1 MKTLVLLPKNSD
13 FMKRQSRFTVTG
25 NFINLKKK
33 NLTVQSNMSFKVQNI
48 QTQVSS
54 CISDVT
60 ADFTVDQGERFVS
73 SHLHGSV
80 TLPCSYSLTSVES
93 WVWLKYA
100 PGQGLQPIMS
110 SYYQDV
116 EHRKGTD
123 KSRFSYQKT
132 ETTFNLHIDFWRR
145 NSPTI
150 QVQQHYLLDPASEG
164 HNVTLNCTVISGGCA
179 GEHSVYWFRH
189 GAPGSHPGIIYTH
202 GDRSAGCEK
211 NPEAGSST
219 QSCVYHLP
227 KRNLSTTE
235 AGTYYCAVAACGRI
249 VFGNGT
255 KLEISR
261 SHPGIIY
268 THGDRSAGCE
278 KNPEAGSS
286 TQSCVYHLPKRN
298 LSTTDAGTYYCAV
311 AACGQIMIGIG
322 TKLDVVALHSNHSNL
337 LLPGRR
343 RHGTIEVNS

>member
-1 MKTLVLLPKNSD
+1 MKPC
-13 FMKRQSRFTVTG
+13 
-25 NFINLKKK
+25 LKEHGHTCWQM
-33 NLTVQSNMSFKVQNI
+33 L
-48 QTQVSS
+48 
-54 CISDVT
+54 
-60 ADFTVDQGERFVS
+60 DQGERFVS

-80 TLPCSYSLTSVES
+80 TLPCSCSLTSVES

-132 ETTFNLHIDFWRR
+132 ETTFNLIINQIEASDEGSYYCAVYIFRALSFGDGVFLYV
-145 NSPTI
+145 N
-150 QVQQHYLLDPASEG
+150 DPASEG
-164 HNVTLNCTVISGGCA
+164 HNVTLNCTVVSGGCA

-189 GAPGSHPGIIYTH
+189 GTPGSHPGIIYAH

-219 QSCVYHLP
+219 QNCVYHLP
-227 KRNLSTTE
+227 KRSLSTTE

-255 KLEISR
+255 KLEISSNSR
-261 SHPGIIY
+261 LKVYLNITVLFHIFSSSFTSHQ
-268 THGDRSAGCE
+268 
-278 KNPEAGSS
+278 K
-286 TQSCVYHLPKRN
+286 QKR
-298 LSTTDAGTYYCAV
+298 
-311 AACGQIMIGIG
+311 
-322 TKLDVVALHSNHSNL
+322 K
-337 LLPGRR
+337 RR
-343 RHGTIEVNS
+343 RRDEHHVLYTTVAQSQRT

>member
-1 MKTLVLLPKNSD
+1 PNTSV
-13 FMKRQSRFTVTG
+13 
-25 NFINLKKK
+25 FI
-33 NLTVQSNMSFKVQNI
+33 
-48 QTQVSS
+48 
-54 CISDVT
+54 
-60 ADFTVDQGERFVS
+60 FVS

-255 KLEISR
+255 KLEISN
-261 SHPGIIY
+261 SLALWIWHKQTPGQPMKPVV
-268 THGDRSAGCE
+268 SAFSNRATFEDGVDKDHYE
-278 KNPEAGSS
+278 VESS
-286 TQSCVYHLPKRN
+286 KKSFN
-298 LSTTDAGTYYCAV
+298 LTIKDIVAADEGLYYCGMSSLTRISYGDGVFLFIIDLPINISNTCLLQHDDALNY
-311 AACGQIMIGIG
+311 AALSFSSNKRRKMKKREE
-322 TKLDVVALHSNHSNL
+322 TSVVYSGLVS
-337 LLPGRR
+337 
-343 RHGTIEVNS
+343 

>member
-1 MKTLVLLPKNSD
+1 MLRFSCLLLL
-13 FMKRQSRFTVTG
+13 G
-25 NFINLKKK
+25 K
-33 NLTVQSNMSFKVQNI
+33 NLSASRSEVEV
-48 QTQVSS
+48 
-54 CISDVT
+54 
-60 ADFTVDQGERFVS
+60 EFVS

-80 TLPCSYSLTSVES
+80 TLPCSCSLTSVES

-132 ETTFNLHIDFWRR
+132 ETTFNLIINQIEASDEGSYYCAVYIFRALSFGDGVFLYV
-145 NSPTI
+145 NGKKITAFTFTN
-150 QVQQHYLLDPASEG
+150 QHFLLDPASEG
-164 HNVTLNCTVISGGCA
+164 HNVTLNCTVVSGGCA

-189 GAPGSHPGIIYTH
+189 GTPGSHPGIIYAH

-219 QSCVYHLP
+219 QNCVYHLP
-227 KRNLSTTE
+227 KRSLSTTE

-255 KLEISR
+255 KLEIS
-261 SHPGIIY
+261 S
-268 THGDRSAGCE
+268 
-278 KNPEAGSS
+278 KLK
-286 TQSCVYHLPKRN
+286 VYLNVHLLR
-298 LSTTDAGTYYCAV
+298 
-311 AACGQIMIGIG
+311 IF
-322 TKLDVVALHSNHSNL
+322 L
-337 LLPGRR
+337 LM
-343 RHGTIEVNS
+343 

>member
-1 MKTLVLLPKNSD
+1 LIHAYTTLNHTLPLAGGERNS
-13 FMKRQSRFTVTG
+13 
-25 NFINLKKK
+25 N
-33 NLTVQSNMSFKVQNI
+33 
-48 QTQVSS
+48 
-54 CISDVT
+54 VT

-80 TLPCSYSLTSVES
+80 TLPCSCSLTSVES

-123 KSRFSYQKT
+123 KSRFKNYGIYFHKCNITQ
-132 ETTFNLHIDFWRR
+132 NLISLLSD
-145 NSPTI
+145 SPTV
-150 QVQQHYLLDPASEG
+150 QVQQHFLLDPASEG
-164 HNVTLNCTVISGGCA
+164 HNVTLNCTVVSGGCA

-189 GAPGSHPGIIYTH
+189 GTPGSHPGIIYAH

-219 QSCVYHLP
+219 QNCVYHLP
-227 KRNLSTTE
+227 KRSLSTTE

-255 KLEISR
+255 KLEIS
-261 SHPGIIY
+261 
-268 THGDRSAGCE
+268 
-278 KNPEAGSS
+278 
-286 TQSCVYHLPKRN
+286 
-298 LSTTDAGTYYCAV
+298 
-311 AACGQIMIGIG
+311 
-322 TKLDVVALHSNHSNL
+322 SNKKNL
-337 LLPGRR
+337 LINKPDFML
-343 RHGTIEVNS
+343 SSSDCQFCFFK

>member
-1 MKTLVLLPKNSD
+1 MADWLISGYRRRLLLSK
-13 FMKRQSRFTVTG
+13 G
-25 NFINLKKK
+25 
-33 NLTVQSNMSFKVQNI
+33 
-48 QTQVSS
+48 TQEFL

-80 TLPCSYSLTSVES
+80 TLPCSCSLTSVES

-132 ETTFNLHIDFWRR
+132 ETTFNLIINQIEASDEGSYYCAVYIFRAL
-145 NSPTI
+145 NSPTV
-150 QVQQHYLLDPASEG
+150 QVQQHFLLDPASEG
-164 HNVTLNCTVISGGCA
+164 HNVTLNCTVVSGGCA

-189 GAPGSHPGIIYTH
+189 GTPGSHPGIIYAH

-219 QSCVYHLP
+219 QNCVYHLP
-227 KRNLSTTE
+227 KRSLSTTE

-255 KLEISR
+255 KLEISSNSR
-261 SHPGIIY
+261 LKVYLNPDDSLNYAALSFTSHQ
-268 THGDRSAGCE
+268 
-278 KNPEAGSS
+278 K
-286 TQSCVYHLPKRN
+286 QKR
-298 LSTTDAGTYYCAV
+298 
-311 AACGQIMIGIG
+311 
-322 TKLDVVALHSNHSNL
+322 K
-337 LLPGRR
+337 RR
-343 RHGTIEVNS
+343 RRDEHHVLYTTVAQSQRT

>member
-1 MKTLVLLPKNSD
+1 AMK
-13 FMKRQSRFTVTG
+13 
-25 NFINLKKK
+25 I
-33 NLTVQSNMSFKVQNI
+33 NI
-48 QTQVSS
+48 QTQEFL

-80 TLPCSYSLTSVES
+80 TLPCSCSLTSVES

-132 ETTFNLHIDFWRR
+132 ETTFNLIINQIEASDEGSYYCAVYIFRALSFGDGVFLYV
-145 NSPTI
+145 NGKKIT
-150 QVQQHYLLDPASEG
+150 QHFLLDPASEG
-164 HNVTLNCTVISGGCA
+164 HNVTLNCTVVSGGCA

-189 GAPGSHPGIIYTH
+189 GTPGSHPGIIYAH

-219 QSCVYHLP
+219 QNCW
-227 KRNLSTTE
+227 
-235 AGTYYCAVAACGRI
+235 
-249 VFGNGT
+249 FF
-255 KLEISR
+255 
-261 SHPGIIY
+261 
-268 THGDRSAGCE
+268 
-278 KNPEAGSS
+278 
-286 TQSCVYHLPKRN
+286 YHLPKRN
-298 LSTTDAGTYYCAV
+298 LSTTDTGTYYCAV
-311 AACGQIMIGIG
+311 AACGQIAIGNG
-322 TKLDVVALHSNHSNL
+322 TKLEISIYILAGKENNTHYIIISLYNHL
-337 LLPGRR
+337 KCLKIPQL
-343 RHGTIEVNS
+343 I